1 MSSIHGRGVSIRSV
15 VTERRNR
22 RKRWMSPN
30 RIDAGHGLM
39 VHSNS
44 SDAESGEDSS
54 YLDEVNS
61 TSDETDNESLEDLD
75 QGHADN
81 HALNDEYGDY
91 ERNDT
96 DFANNYNHDV
106 VRADEVVDD
115 TEFRNIGR
123 EFGGDGGLINNPE
136 HLLDYTTDQLIER
149 INETIQ
155 RENDRKY
162 DEEEQ
167 LERYNENLDYL
178 EKDHQRAR
186 DELAQK
192 QAKEMEKTIKSLRKK
207 HKSQIDELKLI
218 HSQRMRELVVS
229 RDEEM
234 VENEKYYSQNK
245 RRKVEMKEE
254 LHSRLSSI
262 LPNPTSFIPECYVC
276 LEAMKPPLE
285 ILNCTNGHLICSMC
299 FPMLQVKVCGQCNG
313 DVTRKATAVDQMVR
327 QILNVQ

>member
-1 MSSIHGRGVSIRSV
+1 MDVSKPHRG
-15 VTERRNR
+15 
-22 RKRWMSPN
+22 WPWL
-30 RIDAGHGLM
+30 DASCIMM
-39 VHSNS
+39 VHPNC
-44 SDAESGEDSS
+44 SDTESEDSS
-54 YLDEVNS
+54 YLDEVNRS
-61 TSDETDNESLEDLD
+61 SHEIDNESLEELD
-75 QGHADN
+75 QGHDDN
-81 HALNDEYGDY
+81 HALNDEYSDY

-96 DFANNYNHDV
+96 DFANGYYQEDV
-106 VRADEVVDD
+106 SNDDEVVGD
-115 TEFRNIGR
+115 TEFRNIDG
-123 EFGGDGGLINNPE
+123 EFDGDGGLIKNPE
-136 HLLDYTTDQLIER
+136 QLSDYTTDKLIER
-149 INETIQ
+149 INETTQ
-155 RENDRKY
+155 RENDRKC

-167 LERYNENLDYL
+167 LERFKENMDYL
-178 EKDHQRAR
+178 ENNHQRAR
-186 DELAQK
+186 NELAQK
-192 QAKEMEKTIKSLRKK
+192 QAKEMEKTIKLLRKK
-207 HKSQIDELKLI
+207 HKRQVDELKLI

-229 RDEEM
+229 RDEEL

-313 DVTRKATAVDQMVR
+313 DITGKATAMEQMVR